1 MATNVLTIR
10 GSDVID
16 AEGQIVTLH
25 GFGLGGWMNM
35 ENFITGHPAYEQGL
49 RESLYS
55 VLGEQKYNFFF
66 DRFLTYFF
74 EEDDAR
80 FLASLGLNALRIPI
94 NYRHFESDMEP
105 FKIKEEGFKHLDR
118 VIELCARH
126 HIYTVLDL
134 HALPGYQNQ
143 DWHSDNPTH
152 KALFWQHKH
161 FQDRTVNLWEA
172 LADHYKGNPWVAG
185 YNPVNEPA
193 DESSQNIEP
202 FYRRIHKAIR
212 AVDPEHIIFLEGN
225 RYSLDFDMFGEPLP
239 GVIYTTHDYADP
251 GFIDGGP
258 YPGITKGAYIDKQA
272 LEDRFLRLTTYM
284 RQYNIP
290 VWIGEFGPVYRGEPQ
305 ADAMRYQVLRDQL
318 EIYCRYHAH
327 WSLWTYKDIG
337 LQGIVYTS
345 PDSPWITRLKPLLEK
360 KTRLG
365 VDEWGGLDT
374 QIRPIMQ
381 PIEEAFAREF
391 PNYNPFPFGTEWM
404 VKRLV
409 RNILFSEPL
418 LEEFSA
424 HFKDL
429 NEQDLDALLQSFRF
443 KCCSQRNEIA
453 AILAEHRP
461 LNE

>member
-1 MATNVLTIR
+1 MATKVLTLR

-16 AEGQIVTLH
+16 AEGQFVILR

-35 ENFITGHPAYEQGL
+35 ENFITGHPAYEEGL
-49 RESLYS
+49 RETLYT
-55 VLGEQKYNFFF
+55 VLGERKYNFFF

-74 EEDDAR
+74 EEEDAR
-80 FLASLGLNALRIPI
+80 FLASLGLNALRLPI

-126 HIYTVLDL
+126 NIYTILDL

-143 DWHSDNPTH
+143 GWHSDNPTH
-152 KALFWQHKH
+152 KTFFWQHKH
-161 FQDRTVNLWEA
+161 FQDRTVHLWEA
-172 LADHYKGNPWVAG
+172 LADHYKGNSWVAG
-185 YNPVNEPA
+185 YNPMNEPA
-193 DESSQNIEP
+193 DEGGQRIEP

-212 AVDPEHIIFLEGN
+212 AVDPDHIIFLEGN

-239 GVIYTTHDYADP
+239 GVIYTTHHYATP

-258 YPGITKGAYIDKQA
+258 YPGVSKGEYIDKQA
-272 LEDRFLRLTTYM
+272 LENRFLELTAYM
-284 RQYNIP
+284 RKYNIP
-290 VWIGEFGPVYRGEPQ
+290 IWVGEFGPVYRGEPQ
-305 ADAMRYQVLRDQL
+305 ADAMRYQLLRDQL
-318 EIYCRYHAH
+318 EIYNRYHAH

-345 PDSPWITRLKPLLEK
+345 PDSPWITRLKPFLEK
-360 KTRLG
+360 KARLG

-374 QIRPIMQ
+374 HIRPIMQ

-391 PNYNPFPFGTEWM
+391 PRYDPFPFGADWM
-404 VKRLV
+404 IKRLV
-409 RNILFSEPL
+409 RNVLFSEPL
-418 LEEFSA
+418 LAEFSA
-424 HFKDL
+424 YFRDL

-443 KCCSQRNEIA
+443 KCCTQRSELA
-453 AILAEHRP
+453 AILAEYAQ
-461 LNE
+461 